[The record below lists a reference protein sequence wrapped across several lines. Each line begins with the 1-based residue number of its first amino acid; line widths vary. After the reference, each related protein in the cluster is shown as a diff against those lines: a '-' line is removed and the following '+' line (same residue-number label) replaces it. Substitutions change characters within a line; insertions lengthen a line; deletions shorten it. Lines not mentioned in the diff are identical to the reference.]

1 MTLRAVQWLVKHQ
14 NKSGGWGETCESYTN
29 RSLMGQGDS
38 TPSQTAWALVG
49 LLSGEGAISLQNQP
63 LRGQLEGAI
72 DRGIAYLTETQKAD
86 GSWDEA
92 WHTGTGF
99 PQHFYLNYHLYRQ
112 HFPLSAI
119 ARYRAWKS
127 SKAVETGSDEA

>member
-1 MTLRAVQWLVKHQ
+1 MTLRAVQWLVNCQ
-14 NKSGGWGETCESYTN
+14 NKDGGWGETCESYKN
-29 RSLMGQGDS
+29 RSAMGQGDS
-38 TPSQTAWALVG
+38 TPSQTAWALIG
-49 LLSGEGAISLQNQP
+49 LLSGEGAIGLQNQP
-63 LRGQLEGAI
+63 LRGQLESAI
-72 DRGIAYLTETQKAD
+72 DRGITYLIETQNAY

-119 ARYRAWKS
+119 ARYRTWKDW
-127 SKAVETGSDEA
+127 KIMEMGCT